1 MPVLST
7 FLQTAT
13 FPHETIMGNSR
24 TIFERLLEESPYLD
38 QPNFTRIHAD
48 DLERL
53 FDLYDRIYFAGRV
66 RDSLGGAPLAFQLS
80 KRMTQSGGKTMRRQ
94 LRHPDGS
101 VMRTEFSISIST
113 TLMFQ
118 TFRDER
124 RPITV
129 TGMLCKNRL
138 EALQRVMEH
147 EIIHLCEMLAWQVS
161 NCSASRFQNLARVF
175 FDHRE
180 HTHQLITPRE
190 RAFTEYGIRTGDH
203 VTFRVDGRHFA
214 GFVNRITKR
223 ATVLVEDPSGQPYSN
238 GKRYR
243 KFYVPISLLRPVED
257 AQS

>member
-1 MPVLST
+1 MSGLSA

-13 FPHETIMGNSR
+13 IPHETIAGNQQA
-24 TIFERLLEESPYLD
+24 IFDRLLEESPFLD
-38 QPNFTRIHAD
+38 QPNFSRIHPD

-53 FDLYDRIYFAGRV
+53 FDLYDRTYFAGRV
-66 RDSLGGAPLAFQLS
+66 RDSLAGAPLTFQLS

-129 TGMLCKNRL
+129 TGMLCQNRL
-138 EALQRVMEH
+138 QALQRVMEH

-175 FDHRE
+175 FGHRE

-190 RAFTEYGIRTGDH
+190 RAFTEYGIRTGDQ
-203 VTFRVDGRHFA
+203 VTFRLDGQHLT

-243 KFYVPISLLRPVED
+243 KFYVPISLLRPTGD
-257 AQS
+257 ACS